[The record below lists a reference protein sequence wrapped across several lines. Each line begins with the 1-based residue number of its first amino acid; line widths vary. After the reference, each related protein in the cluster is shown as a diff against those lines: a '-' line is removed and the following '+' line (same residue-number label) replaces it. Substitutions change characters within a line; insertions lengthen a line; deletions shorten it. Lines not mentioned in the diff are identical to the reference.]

1 MSNSLQP
8 PRTVACQAPLSIE
21 FSRQE
26 YWSRFPFPSPGDL
39 LDLGIKLASP
49 ALAGIFFTTE
59 PTVEYY
65 SAIKKNEIMPFVVTQ
80 MDLEVITL
88 SEIPYRERSVSRNIT
103 NMWNL
108 KKATNELTH
117 PLSI

>member
-26 YWSRFPFPSPGDL
+26 YWSRLPFPSPGDL

-49 ALAGIFFTTE
+49 VLAGIFFTTE

-80 MDLEVITL
+80 MDPEVVTL
-88 SEIPYRERSVSRNIT
+88 SEISHRERSVSCNIT